1 MAKKNKKIEIG
12 STPIYDG
19 KITLTNL
26 KGEKTPYK
34 VYRVGTKKVIY
45 TNDYPDGMTFKA
57 GNGATISIRKPVEKK
72 VSYEPLNKPLPGK
85 TNSKKPVIIKKP
97 AVRSNKKGVVPHKK
111 ATEPNYSNKV
121 TLTKDQEK
129 ALELLESGENVFLS
143 GEAGT
148 GKSYVLNEFVK
159 RNRKKKNIIVCAF
172 TGIAAI
178 NVNGSTIHRVFD
190 MPIGV
195 LKPDD
200 YNKDPDDALIKSDV
214 IIIDEISMCR
224 FDHFEYVVRTLRRA
238 EELDRQKRMS
248 KSLKTG
254 SNINWNTGKQ
264 IVVVGDFYQLPPVIT
279 KNDREVLEKY
289 YEGKSIGHGFAFQ
302 SPLWKEADFKSVVL
316 KEILRQNDR
325 ELLTNLNKI
334 RSGDASGITY
344 FNSKTSEKP
353 IPGGIYLCGRNA
365 AADKVNQEKS
375 EALDGDTK
383 VYKAEIKGEV
393 GNGDKMNLG
402 DEIALKVGMQVM
414 TVINNDDEG
423 FQNGSLGIVDELKDK
438 SVIVRLYNG
447 SYVEVKPHDF
457 EVTNYEVQEDVV
469 ERVVIGNFKQ
479 IPLKIAYAIT
489 IHKSQG
495 QTYTSANISPDCFDV
510 GQLYVA
516 LSRVQTIEGMHLTH
530 KIAFGALRTSN
541 EVVNFYNAI
550 TGNKDIDSGT
560 DVATEHKQVPIEE
573 DNHMVTA
580 PRAEA
585 REEVKKEDKSEDDY
599 FDYLFQM
606 AKDIN

>member
-1 MAKKNKKIEIG
+1 MAKNKNIKE
-12 STPIYDG
+12 PAPVYDG
-19 KITLTNL
+19 KITLVNL
-26 KGEKTPYK
+26 KGEKQAYK
-34 VYRVGTKKVIY
+34 VYRVGNKRFIY
-45 TNDYPDGMTFKA
+45 TNDYPEGKSFKA
-57 GNGATISIRKPVEKK
+57 GNGSVITFRPVKAEN
-72 VSYEPLNKPLPGK
+72 VSYEPLFPKP
-85 TNSKKPVIIKKP
+85 KPVIKKP
-97 AVRSNKKGVVPHKK
+97 TIVKPVKKKDVATKNKKSKEPHKIASDPK
-111 ATEPNYSNKV
+111 YSNKA
-121 TLTKDQEK
+121 TLTKDQER
-129 ALELLESGENVFLS
+129 ALKLLESGENVFLS
-143 GEAGT
+143 GEAGA
-148 GKSYVLNEFVK
+148 GKSYVLNEFVR

-178 NVNGSTIHRVFD
+178 NVNGSTIHRVFE

-200 YNKDPDDALIKSDV
+200 YNKDPDDALIRADV
-214 IIIDEISMCR
+214 VIIDEISMCR

-248 KSLKTG
+248 KSLKSG
-254 SNINWNTGKQ
+254 GAINWNTGKQ

-289 YEGKSIGHGFAFQ
+289 YDGKNIGHGFAFQ
-302 SPLWKEADFKSVVL
+302 SPLWREVNFKSIVL

-325 ELLTNLNKI
+325 ELLLNLNKV
-334 RSGDASGITY
+334 RAGDATGITY
-344 FNSKTSEKP
+344 FNSKSNENP
-353 IPGGIYLCGRNA
+353 IPNGIYLCGRNA

-375 EALDGDTK
+375 DALDVEAK

-393 GNGDKMNLG
+393 GTGDKMNLG
-402 DEIALKVGMQVM
+402 DEITLKVGMQVM

-423 FQNGSLGIVDELKDK
+423 FQNGSLGTVDELKEK

-457 EVTNYEVQEDVV
+457 EVTNYEVQEEVV

-495 QTYTSANISPDCFDV
+495 QTYSSANISPDCFDV

-530 KIAFGALRTSN
+530 KIARGALRTSE
-541 EVVNFYNAI
+541 EVINFYKAI
-550 TGNKDIDSGT
+550 SREDVQESTVSDELVLPVNDSNDGNKDG
-560 DVATEHKQVPIEE
+560 
-573 DNHMVTA
+573 
-580 PRAEA
+580 
-585 REEVKKEDKSEDDY
+585 DDY

-606 AKDIN
+606 AKDSN